1 MRAGD
6 KGRVGGLGEE
16 GILIDIHVLG
26 TEILDQSRI
35 DYHSSR
41 SEGTR
46 FKLKASTKFAAN
58 LSGYLLVYCIKPLVV
73 AGYHATCKSP
83 ALSTG

>member
-1 MRAGD
+1 MLSTPIEVLPTGFGNAGRD
-6 KGRVGGLGEE
+6 EDEGRVGGLGKE
-16 GILIDIHVLG
+16 GILVNLHVLG

-46 FKLKASTKFAAN
+46 FGVKASTKFAAN
-58 LSGYLLVYCIKPLVV
+58 LCGYLLVIL
-73 AGYHATCKSP
+73 
-83 ALSTG
+83 

>member
-6 KGRVGGLGEE
+6 EGRVGGLGEE
-16 GILIDIHVLG
+16 RILVDVRVLG

-46 FKLKASTKFAAN
+46 FGVKASTKFAAN
-58 LSGYLLVYCIKPLVV
+58 LCGYLLVIL
-73 AGYHATCKSP
+73 
-83 ALSTG
+83 

>member
-6 KGRVGGLGEE
+6 EGRVGGLGKE
-16 GILIDIHVLG
+16 GILVDEHVLG

-41 SEGTR
+41 LEGT
-46 FKLKASTKFAAN
+46 
-58 LSGYLLVYCIKPLVV
+58 
-73 AGYHATCKSP
+73 
-83 ALSTG
+83 